1 MTNKCFPQQ
10 IVCSNGLCLQ
20 DIFLVCR
27 CRVYDIFVPHE
38 SVALRSEILELG
50 AGSVAVSSAVSDL
63 WWPHLCPRVS
73 AGRTLLCVT
82 PHIVSWSQRQDTF
95 HLPRPEPP
103 PSPPLCQLSALR
115 SPPSRSPLSPRSRLA
130 ATHTDA
136 DPRAALP
143 KPVTPALTCRL

>member
-1 MTNKCFPQQ
+1 MTNKYFPQQ
-10 IVCSNGLCLQ
+10 IVCSNGLYLQ

-27 CRVYDIFVPHE
+27 A
-38 SVALRSEILELG
+38 VALRSESWELE

-115 SPPSRSPLSPRSRLA
+115 SPPS
-130 ATHTDA
+130 
-136 DPRAALP
+136 LP
-143 KPVTPALTCRL
+143 EPSQPALTDHSDSHGCGSESGSERLCPNLLLRPRPCPPLTLVST